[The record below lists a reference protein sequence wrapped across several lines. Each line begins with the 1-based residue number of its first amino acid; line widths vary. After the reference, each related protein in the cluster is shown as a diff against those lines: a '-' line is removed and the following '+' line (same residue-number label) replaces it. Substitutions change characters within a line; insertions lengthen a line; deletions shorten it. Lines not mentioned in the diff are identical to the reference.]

1 MMIGDMDCA
10 HFIQSLCPHG
20 SITGSSKTSK
30 QIEHTSPISFM
41 PTCGGVMFKR
51 EKREEK
57 LIYGASKFQSF
68 LFLPPGG
75 ARRNKRK
82 SKRQQKKHNKLPRAT
97 YHEA

>member
-51 EKREEK
+51 EEGGEINIWCKQVP
-57 LIYGASKFQSF
+57 IIP
-68 LFLPPGG
+68 LPTPGG